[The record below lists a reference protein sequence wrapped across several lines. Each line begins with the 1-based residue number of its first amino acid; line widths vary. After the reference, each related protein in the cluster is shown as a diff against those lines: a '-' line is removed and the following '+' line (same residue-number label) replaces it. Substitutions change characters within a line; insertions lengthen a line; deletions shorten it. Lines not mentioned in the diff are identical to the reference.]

1 MTDQPVLPGPPQE
14 PQLPEDDPRTELV
27 QRVRSALMVLPGFFE
42 FGTHFEGID
51 ATDLFSLNSVLG
63 ASIEGQVVRT
73 LNKMRN
79 EWDPDEHWTG
89 YRFVRQ
95 SQTFPDVLLAR
106 QGVGTSAIAM
116 GIELKG
122 WYLLSKE
129 GVGSFR
135 FQVTPAACSIFDLI
149 MIVPW
154 RLSNIMSGTPVA
166 SEPWVASARY
176 AAELRNYWWQH
187 VRETKHPRGIIHPAD
202 VQPYPTKD
210 ISILDVPE
218 YDGGGNFG
226 RLPRVVGLMTD
237 FRSCSQ
243 NPGSPRNSDQR
254 LDQLPPA
261 PQREQRSRSHS
272 GVPTSGAQIGHSG
285 AIRRSRPAGASS
297 SRRTGAPDGA
307 GFVYLSSAPEEK
319 DSPCQSFPTWS
330 RPDPPRLCRGYRSSA
345 GTVAGAG
352 ASRAERPPSAW
363 PRKQGRSHILAPP
376 NWWSGWPRTRGPAAD
391 PMILR
396 CSRSPAGWRCRRTR
410 PSTRVGVT

>member
-14 PQLPEDDPRTELV
+14 PQLPEDDPRTQLV

-79 EWDPDEHWTG
+79 EWDPDEQWTG

-95 SQTFPDVLLAR
+95 AQTFPDVLLAR
-106 QGVGTSAIAM
+106 QGVGTFDIAM

-154 RLSNIMSGTPVA
+154 RLSNIMSGTPIA
-166 SEPWVASARY
+166 SEPWVVSALY

-187 VRETKHPRGIIHPAD
+187 VRQTKQPRGIVHPAD
-202 VQPYPTKD
+202 VH
-210 ISILDVPE
+210 
-218 YDGGGNFG
+218 
-226 RLPRVVGLMTD
+226 VGVSASDPGTD
-237 FRSCSQ
+237 
-243 NPGSPRNSDQR
+243 
-254 LDQLPPA
+254 L
-261 PQREQRSRSHS
+261 
-272 GVPTSGAQIGHSG
+272 
-285 AIRRSRPAGASS
+285 ASS
-297 SRRTGAPDGA
+297 DWEAAIPHLRLASSPVRVRSAECFASRR
-307 GFVYLSSAPEEK
+307 
-319 DSPCQSFPTWS
+319 
-330 RPDPPRLCRGYRSSA
+330 
-345 GTVAGAG
+345 
-352 ASRAERPPSAW
+352 ASLTRPPSASARPSPTSMTAASNSW
-363 PRKQGRSHILAPP
+363 SLISCAPQTDRYSPPGTGSTIERRNLDCHRTFATGDDLTVCQPTSLKGDGRH
-376 NWWSGWPRTRGPAAD
+376 GDHEAAG
-391 PMILR
+391 
-396 CSRSPAGWRCRRTR
+396 STVRRTPGGRRRLVCR
-410 PSTRVGVT
+410 PRLD

>member
-187 VRETKHPRGIIHPAD
+187 VRETKHPRAIIHPAD

-237 FRSCSQ
+237 FVAAAKTQEALGIPISDWISFLQLHSENSDPGATAGYLLQELRSGTQARSEEAAQ
-243 NPGSPRNSDQR
+243 QVLLHLGELVRLMAPGSSTSAR
-254 LDQLPPA
+254 LRKKRTAHASRFPPGLALTHRGCAAVTARQLERWRARGLLA
-261 PQREQRSRSHS
+261 PNVRRPLGRGSKV
-272 GVPTSGAQIGHSG
+272 GATSW
-285 AIRRSRPAGASS
+285 R
-297 SRRTGAPDGA
+297 RRTGGLA
-307 GFVYLSSAPEEK
+307 GRE
-319 DSPCQSFPTWS
+319 
-330 RPDPPRLCRGYRSSA
+330 R
-345 GTVAGAG
+345 VA
-352 ASRAERPPSAW
+352 RPPT
-363 PRKQGRSHILAPP
+363 P
-376 NWWSGWPRTRGPAAD
+376 
-391 PMILR
+391 
-396 CSRSPAGWRCRRTR
+396 
-410 PSTRVGVT
+410 